1 MHSLFAA
8 SLSGGG
14 ASRSDSDV
22 AKRPGTKATPRC
34 LRFTNCRVLREHE
47 LRSGEDVW
55 VDDGKIVD
63 PKTLFWEG
71 RVADEIIDC
80 GGKIVAPGLIDL
92 QLNGGWGVDFCMPG
106 PELAPGLKLVAQKL
120 LAHGVT
126 AFLPTII
133 TSSSDSYR
141 SILPN
146 LVPTAG
152 SAKEGAA
159 VLGVHLEGPFISS
172 EKTGCHPPEHVVNPD
187 GQADAMRRA
196 CGEHLA
202 HVRLVTLAPE
212 APGASLIIAELVS
225 QGIVVSAGHS
235 SATSAQMEEAQRMGV
250 RMCTHLFNAMP
261 PFHPREPGIVG
272 VLGSKPSLANPDAKP
287 PFFGL
292 IADGVHVHPASL
304 KLAAS
309 ARPESVVLVS
319 DGMVALGL
327 PPGTYSFGEV
337 GQIDLKGDR
346 VYRSGTETLAGAVLP
361 LDECVRRF
369 QRMCGCDAVRALEA
383 ATLHPAQV
391 LGIEA
396 TKGTLA
402 FGADADLILL
412 DDEMRVHATYVAG
425 HHAWTLAD
433 SAAAESGRDAAPS
446 GAPRLPGATR
456 SRATPPGDE
465 DGAGPARKRRQR

>member
-1 MHSLFAA
+1 M
-8 SLSGGG
+8 
-14 ASRSDSDV
+14 
-22 AKRPGTKATPRC
+22 
-34 LRFTNCRVLREHE
+34 
-47 LRSGEDVW
+47 
-55 VDDGKIVD
+55 
-63 PKTLFWEG
+63 
-71 RVADEIIDC
+71 
-80 GGKIVAPGLIDL
+80 
-92 QLNGGWGVDFCMPG
+92 
-106 PELAPGLKLVAQKL
+106 
-120 LAHGVT
+120 
-126 AFLPTII
+126 
-133 TSSSDSYR
+133 
-141 SILPN
+141 
-146 LVPTAG
+146 
-152 SAKEGAA
+152 
-159 VLGVHLEGPFISS
+159 
-172 EKTGCHPPEHVVNPD
+172 
-187 GQADAMRRA
+187 
-196 CGEHLA
+196 
-202 HVRLVTLAPE
+202 
-212 APGASLIIAELVS
+212 
-225 QGIVVSAGHS
+225 
-235 SATSAQMEEAQRMGV
+235 
-250 RMCTHLFNAMP
+250 
-261 PFHPREPGIVG
+261 
-272 VLGSKPSLANPDAKP
+272 
-287 PFFGL
+287 
-292 IADGVHVHPASL
+292 HVHPASL